1 MKIVRIGDITVGAGQ
16 PLVLIAGPCVIESE
30 AVVLETMDRVQEITA
45 RLEMPFIFK
54 SSYTKANRSSID
66 YYTGPGLARYTMA

>member
-54 SSYTKANRSSID
+54 SS
-66 YYTGPGLARYTMA
+66 LAL